1 MVRKERHESMSE
13 GLAIFGKKP
22 SQGSNRALL
31 ALQPEDLTRAIEA
44 MMVVMGILA
53 VPMGW

>member
-1 MVRKERHESMSE
+1 MSE